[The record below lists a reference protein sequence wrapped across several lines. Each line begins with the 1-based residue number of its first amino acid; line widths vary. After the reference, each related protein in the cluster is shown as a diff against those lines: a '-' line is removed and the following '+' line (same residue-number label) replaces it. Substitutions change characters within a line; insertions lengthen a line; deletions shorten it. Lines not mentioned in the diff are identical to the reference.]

1 MKENKLDN
9 HLSNDNK
16 EILTLTSPLK
26 ETIWGSD
33 FFDKKLHL
41 TDNDSIGEMW
51 SCSGYNGFSSIV
63 KDGYFKGK
71 SLSEVYSENKY
82 LFNNIKDENFPLLVK
97 IISTSDKLSIQVHP
111 DDNYAQKVENY
122 PTGKSECWLILD
134 KSDDSRLILGNNAKS
149 KKELVDMVNNDQY
162 DKLINEIKVNV
173 GDLYKVNPGTIH
185 GIGKDLLILEIQQ
198 SCDITYRFYD
208 YNRLDKSGHKREL
221 HVKKALD
228 VCNIGPY
235 NEDVININNISN
247 NKILE
252 NNYFILYKESIKNE
266 KDINTNNK
274 FLIFTSLCKNNLLV
288 NDKYNISYGESFIST
303 SLCSKVNLKG
313 CGDIIISSVNFDKIS
328 K

>member
-1 MKENKLDN
+1 MEENTLNN
-9 HLSNDNK
+9 HLNNEK

-41 TDNDSIGEMW
+41 TNNDSIGEMW

-82 LFNNIKDENFPLLVK
+82 LFNNIKDDNFPLLVK

-162 DKLINEIKVNV
+162 DKLINEIKVDV

-208 YNRLDKSGHKREL
+208 YNRVDKSGHKREL

-235 NEDVININNISN
+235 NEDVVNINNIKVGRN
-247 NKILE
+247 R
-252 NNYFILYKESIKNE
+252 
-266 KDINTNNK
+266 
-274 FLIFTSLCKNNLLV
+274 LCK
-288 NDKYNISYGESFIST
+288 T
-303 SLCSKVNLKG
+303 S
-313 CGDIIISSVNFDKIS
+313 
-328 K
+328 